1 MNFILAVLKAQL
13 FFIRGF
19 MKFYL
24 NGDLTPS
31 TTSLTISTLCKNL
44 EINLDGTVILLND
57 DILQKDQY
65 YFPIKENDKVE
76 ILRFVSG
83 G

>member
-1 MNFILAVLKAQL
+1 
-13 FFIRGF
+13 

-24 NGDLTPS
+24 NGESTPLTN
-31 TTSLTISTLCKNL
+31 SLTISTLCKNL
-44 EINLDGTVILLND
+44 EINLDGTVILLNG
-57 DILQKDQY
+57 DILQKYQY

>member
-1 MNFILAVLKAQL
+1 
-13 FFIRGF
+13 

-24 NGDLTPS
+24 NGELTPL
-31 TTSLTISTLCKNL
+31 TTFLTISTLCKDL
-44 EINLDGTVILLND
+44 EINLNGTVILLND

>member
-1 MNFILAVLKAQL
+1 
-13 FFIRGF
+13 

-24 NGDLTPS
+24 NGELTPL
-31 TTSLTISTLCKNL
+31 TTSLTISTLCKDL
-44 EINLDGTVILLND
+44 EINLNGTVILLND

>member
-1 MNFILAVLKAQL
+1 
-13 FFIRGF
+13 

>member
-1 MNFILAVLKAQL
+1 
-13 FFIRGF
+13 

-24 NGDLTPS
+24 NGELTPL
-31 TTSLTISTLCKNL
+31 TNSLTISTLCKNL

-57 DILQKDQY
+57 DILQKNQY